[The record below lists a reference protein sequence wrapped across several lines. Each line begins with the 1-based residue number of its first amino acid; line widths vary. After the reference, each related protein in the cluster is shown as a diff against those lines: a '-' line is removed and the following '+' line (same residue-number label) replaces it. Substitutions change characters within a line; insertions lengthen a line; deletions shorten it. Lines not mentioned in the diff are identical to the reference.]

1 MSESVIQTA
10 TEQEM
15 IDAGVAFAGS
25 LEKGDV
31 VALVGDL
38 GAGKTHFSKGVVSGL
53 RVNSLRVNSLGAEA
67 DVTSPTFSLVQEY
80 PGGRF
85 PVFHFDFYR
94 IDSPDELIRLGWDE
108 YLDEDG
114 IILVEWADKFPELLP
129 EGTIQLHFSIEANG
143 THTVTRK

>member
-1 MSESVIQTA
+1 MNDPVIEST
-10 TEQEM
+10 TEEEM
-15 IDAGVAFAGS
+15 IEAGRAFSGS
-25 LEKGDV
+25 LESGDV

-53 RVNSLRVNSLGAEA
+53 GAEA
-67 DVTSPTFSLVQEY
+67 DVTSPTFSLVHEY
-80 PGGRF
+80 PGGRL

-114 IILVEWADKFPELLP
+114 VILVEWADKFPELLP
-129 EGTIQLHFSIEANG
+129 EGSIQLHFSIEANG
-143 THTVTRK
+143 NHTVTRK

>member
-1 MSESVIQTA
+1 MSDWVIETINDR
-10 TEQEM
+10 EM
-15 IDAGVAFAGS
+15 IDAGISFAES
-25 LEKGDV
+25 LEAEDV

-53 RVNSLRVNSLGAEA
+53 GANT
-67 DVTSPTFSLVQEY
+67 DVTSPTFSLVNEY
-80 PGGRF
+80 AGGRL
-85 PVFHFDFYR
+85 PIFHFDFYR

-108 YLDEDG
+108 YLDEAG

-129 EGTIQLHFSIEANG
+129 ESTIQLHFSIDSNG

>member
-1 MSESVIQTA
+1 MSELIFETA
-10 TEQEM
+10 TEEEM
-15 IDAGVAFAGS
+15 IAAGRAFSDS
-25 LEKGDV
+25 LEAGDV

-53 RVNSLRVNSLGAEA
+53 GAKGE
-67 DVTSPTFSLVQEY
+67 VTSPTFSLVHEY
-80 PGGRF
+80 PGGRL

-94 IDSPDELIRLGWDE
+94 IDSPDELIRIGWDE

-129 EGTIQLHFSIEANG
+129 EGMIPLHFSIGADG
-143 THTVTRK
+143 AHTVTRK

>member
-1 MSESVIQTA
+1 MSELVIETT

-15 IDAGVAFAGS
+15 IDAGVAFSES
-25 LEKGDV
+25 LESGDV

-53 RVNSLRVNSLGAEA
+53 RANSSGAEA
-67 DVTSPTFSLVQEY
+67 DVTSPTFSLVHEY
-80 PGGRF
+80 PGGSL
-85 PVFHFDFYR
+85 PIFHFDFYR

-129 EGTIQLHFSIEANG
+129 DGTIQLHFSIEANG
-143 THTVTRK
+143 NHTVTRK